1 MIRVVR
7 YVTPDG
13 RDHFGEW
20 FADQFRDVRARIQAR
35 LDRIQVG
42 NFGDY
47 RLLRGGIAE
56 LRLDFGPGY
65 RIYFGRDGQ
74 DLVLLLCAG
83 TKRRQTRD
91 IERARKLWQSFLQEK

>member
-7 YVTPDG
+7 YVTSDG
-13 RDHFGEW
+13 QDHFGEW
-20 FADQFRDVRARIQAR
+20 FADQPLEVRARIQAR

-42 NFGDY
+42 NFGDH
-47 RLLRGGIAE
+47 RVLRGGIAE

-65 RIYFGRDGQ
+65 RIYFGRVGQ

-91 IERARKLWQSFLQEK
+91 IERARRLWQSYLQEK